1 MDSLPPPPAE
11 LLAPVG
17 EQTWRNR
24 LVTLVEMPPIVL
36 QAGPTPSADD
46 GRDR

>member
-11 LLAPVG
+11 RLAPAG
-17 EQTWRNR
+17 ELTWRNR
-24 LVTLVEMPPIVL
+24 LVTLVELPPIGL
-36 QAGPTPSADD
+36 PTGPTPPAGG